1 MRAVDDLSN
10 LVRFLHRNNQKF
22 ILINLVSSELQNVTL
37 LSKSIQSIYILTY
50 YRSVDHETDVSVISI
65 LVYIDIHNKE
75 VYHFHIIFPSIFC
88 SFLG

>member
-10 LVRFLHRNNQKF
+10 LIRFLHRNHQKF
-22 ILINLVSSELQNVTL
+22 ILINLVSLELQNVTL
-37 LSKSIQSIYILTY
+37 LSKSIQSIYILTH

-65 LVYIDIHNKE
+65 LVYIDLHNKE
-75 VYHFHIIFPSIFC
+75 VYHFHIIFPFIFC